1 MLCSESSPWGPPL
14 SRTRALPDA
23 DFAGFL
29 CYTGLP
35 TPGFSLQSSEHC
47 ARLRELAEQDTHVR
61 TDKPLLKVSDLQVA
75 YGKATVVHGIS
86 LEVRNGEF
94 TVMLGRNGAG
104 KSTTLHA
111 ISGLIPKK
119 AGHVEFDGRDLSNAT
134 PRDIVRAGI
143 VQVLE
148 GHRVFTTLTVE
159 DNLLIGTYA
168 RSPHGDRSKLARIYE
183 LFPELKE
190 KRDDHASRL
199 SGGQQQI
206 LAVAQG
212 VIGEPR
218 LLILDEPSA
227 GLAPMV
233 IDRILSVAADLCKGG
248 MAILLVEQLVE
259 KALRHAGYCYL
270 VETGRIAAAGTPKE
284 IQASDVLHQTY
295 LGGHAAAG

>member
-1 MLCSESSPWGPPL
+1 MRSH
-14 SRTRALPDA
+14 R
-23 DFAGFL
+23 
-29 CYTGLP
+29 
-35 TPGFSLQSSEHC
+35 
-47 ARLRELAEQDTHVR
+47 
-61 TDKPLLKVSDLQVA
+61 PLLKVDNLHVA
-75 YGKATVVHGIS
+75 YGKAEVVHGIA

-111 ISGLIPKK
+111 ISGLIAKK
-119 AGHVEFDGRDLSNAT
+119 SGTVEFDGRDLSNAS

-168 RSPHGDRSKLARIYE
+168 RSPGGDRSKLARIYE
-183 LFPELKE
+183 LFPEMKE
-190 KRDDHASRL
+190 KRNDLASRL

-227 GLAPMV
+227 GLAPLV
-233 IDRILSVAADLCKGG
+233 IDRILSVAAELCMGG
-248 MAILLVEQLVE
+248 IAILLVEQLVE
-259 KALRHAGYCYL
+259 KALRHADFCYL
-270 VETGRIAAAGTPKE
+270 VETGRIAAAGTPTE
-284 IQASDVLHQTY
+284 IQASDVL
-295 LGGHAAAG
+295 

>member
-1 MLCSESSPWGPPL
+1 
-14 SRTRALPDA
+14 
-23 DFAGFL
+23 
-29 CYTGLP
+29 
-35 TPGFSLQSSEHC
+35 
-47 ARLRELAEQDTHVR
+47 VR
-61 TDKPLLKVSDLQVA
+61 TDRPLLKVDNLHVA
-75 YGKATVVHGIS
+75 YGKAEVVHGIS

-119 AGHVEFDGRDLSNAT
+119 AGRVEFDGRDLSNAN
-134 PRDIVRAGI
+134 PRDIVRAGV

-148 GHRVFTTLTVE
+148 GHRVFTALTVE

-168 RSPHGDRSKLARIYE
+168 RNAGGDRAKLRRIYE
-183 LFPELKE
+183 LFPELE
-190 KRDDHASRL
+190 AKRNDPASRL

-227 GLAPMV
+227 GLAPLV
-233 IDRILSVAADLCKGG
+233 IDRILAVAAELCRGG

-270 VETGRIAAAGTPKE
+270 VETGRVAAAGTPAE

-295 LGGHAAAG
+295 LGGHAAAAN

>member
-1 MLCSESSPWGPPL
+1 M
-14 SRTRALPDA
+14 RTHR
-23 DFAGFL
+23 
-29 CYTGLP
+29 
-35 TPGFSLQSSEHC
+35 
-47 ARLRELAEQDTHVR
+47 
-61 TDKPLLKVSDLQVA
+61 PLLKVDNLRVA
-75 YGKATVVHGIS
+75 YGKAEVVHGIS

-111 ISGLIPKK
+111 ISALIPKK
-119 AGHVEFDGRDLSNAT
+119 SGTVEFDGRDLSNAS

-168 RSPHGDRSKLARIYE
+168 RSPGGDRGKLARIYE
-183 LFPELKE
+183 LFPEMKD
-190 KRDDHASRL
+190 KRDDLASRL

-227 GLAPMV
+227 GLAPLV
-233 IDRILSVAADLCKGG
+233 IDRILSVAAELCRGG

-259 KALRHAGYCYL
+259 KALRHANYCYL
-270 VETGRIAAAGTPKE
+270 FETGRVAAAGTPTE

-295 LGGHAAAG
+295 LGGHAAAKA

>member
-1 MLCSESSPWGPPL
+1 M
-14 SRTRALPDA
+14 
-23 DFAGFL
+23 
-29 CYTGLP
+29 
-35 TPGFSLQSSEHC
+35 
-47 ARLRELAEQDTHVR
+47 R
-61 TDKPLLKVSDLQVA
+61 TDKPLLKVIDLHVA

-119 AGHVEFDGRDLSNAT
+119 AGRVEFDGRDLTNAT

-168 RSPHGDRSKLARIYE
+168 RSPGGDRSKLARIYK
-183 LFPELKE
+183 LFPELRE
-190 KRDDHASRL
+190 KRDEHASRL

-233 IDRILSVAADLCKGG
+233 IDRILSVASELCKGG

-295 LGGHAAAG
+295 LGGHTSEPMAKN